1 MRPNLKKL
9 FETLFKDIPVVL
21 SFQIFS
27 LELSILPKVEQ
38 RMKVTYFVVVN
49 IKHSINI
56 WKRQQKSFNLYYNF

>member
-56 WKRQQKSFNLYYNF
+56 WSTTTKII